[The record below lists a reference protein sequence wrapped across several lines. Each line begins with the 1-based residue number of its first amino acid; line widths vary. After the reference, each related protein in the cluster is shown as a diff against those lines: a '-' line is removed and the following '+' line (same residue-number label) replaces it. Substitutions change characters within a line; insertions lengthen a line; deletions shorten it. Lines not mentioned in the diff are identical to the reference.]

1 MANHCSSTAN
11 ARLTANRTDTRH
23 CGREDRLSG
32 RIKSD
37 ADLTEGCYS
46 RPKLWGRAV
55 PLYRVYFR
63 NQHAFII
70 GRDDFLAVDDAD
82 ATVIAKTL
90 ADACS
95 DLCTGI
101 ELRQG
106 ARRVDT
112 SPEQLIPDADEIA
125 ARVQNI
131 VLERLLVLR
140 ESQWVIAESGR
151 LLKETQRLLERR
163 PALK

>member
-1 MANHCSSTAN
+1 V
-11 ARLTANRTDTRH
+11 L
-23 CGREDRLSG
+23 LSPE
-32 RIKSD
+32 
-37 ADLTEGCYS
+37 ALGC
-46 RPKLWGRAV
+46 RAV
-55 PLYRVYFR
+55 PLYRVYLKNR
-63 NQHAFII
+63 HAFII
-70 GRDDFLAVDDAD
+70 GRDDFLAVDDKD

-125 ARVQNI
+125 ARVQNS

-140 ESQWVIAESGR
+140 DSQWVIAESGR

-163 PALK
+163 AALK